1 MRAKTPLFRLGRTQS
16 LASAVRNPAQG
27 PVFYPAVR
35 PVRAPVPQVFSKGRV
50 ASSPGAPVR
59 NPAAGPVFAAAVH
72 PARAVV
78 PQVFSKGRASG
89 DPGAPVRNPAAGPV
103 FRQAVSPARARQ
115 PLPLRGRTASNPGG
129 PVRNPAPVVSGP
141 PVYPQGRIRPQPGPR
156 PGGMTLDRYPDN
168 DGNYEPGNVRWATKQ
183 QQTANRRTVDGVT
196 RQRDAALAEVERLNE
211 MLVSASR
218 KREKPVPAAAQDA
231 LF

>member
-1 MRAKTPLFRLGRTQS
+1 MRGATIAAITAANRTHGLSKHPLYGTWAGMISRCY
-16 LASAVRNPAQG
+16 NPASPSYFRWG
-27 PVFYPAVR
+27 GRGVR
-35 PVRAPVPQVFSKGRV
+35 VYEPWRATPTEFI
-50 ASSPGAPVR
+50 AWIEA
-59 NPAAGPVFAAAVH
+59 N
-72 PARAVV
+72 
-78 PQVFSKGRASG
+78 
-89 DPGAPVRNPAAGPV
+89 
-103 FRQAVSPARARQ
+103 
-115 PLPLRGRTASNPGG
+115 L
-129 PVRNPAPVVSGP
+129 
-141 PVYPQGRIRPQPGPR
+141 GPR